1 MSNLPKN
8 TISTNESNH
17 HYNLQ
22 FIFFQSNS
30 QNSNSQKAI
39 ENSLENYFQ
48 YDREIIHIQFN
59 KNKYVNNEDIAF
71 KGYIIGKNNT
81 LLAEN
86 TTNIQLIV
94 YNDQRQIIQKKLLFA
109 NKNTFAGGIHLDD
122 KFKE

>member
-1 MSNLPKN
+1 MRA
-8 TISTNESNH
+8 TIIIIFS
-17 HYNLQ
+17 L
-22 FIFFQSNS
+22 FFFQSNS

-71 KGYIIGKNNT
+71 KGYISSKNNT